1 MDFSTGT
8 HSALKVV
15 VLSLLVNTVNLNVL
29 VDFIFGENRTCFK
42 FNFIYATYY
51 TLMVSITYIRAC
63 YIGIMSSSLAYLILQ
78 KEKGLLLPNLW

>member
-42 FNFIYATYY
+42 FNFIYATYC